1 MLSASLFVTLVYS
14 TGTVVYAALLSSP
27 VTERFNPYAV
37 LVSAIQ
43 RIVRQSCVRFELFY
57 NFGIAF
63 SVRVPKCIRIAT
75 DIDEFGL
82 LLDVKSNGLGN
93 AWHNV
98 WLPLEVIT
106 PCDAQIQFE
115 VLYDTYVPIQMHAA
129 IGDVTVLSNGC
140 LGTQSAISCRKFFA
154 YIIRTLCYY

>member
-1 MLSASLFVTLVYS
+1 MLVYS
-14 TGTVVYAALLSSP
+14 TGTLVYAASYSSP

-37 LVSAIQ
+37 LVSAVQ
-43 RIVRQSCVRFELFY
+43 RIVRQSCVRFELY
-57 NFGIAF
+57 YKSGIAF
-63 SVRVPKCIRIAT
+63 SVRVPKCIRIAI

-93 AWHNV
+93 AWHNI
-98 WLPLEVIT
+98 WLPLQVTT

-115 VLYDTYVPIQMHAA
+115 VLYDTYLPIQMSVA

-140 LGTQSAISCRKFFA
+140 LGTKSVISCRKLFA